1 MIGVPDEKWGET
13 VKALVVLA
21 TGRDA
26 RPRPTLIAHCRRG
39 LAHYKCPT
47 SVEFGAALPR
57 TATGKVQKFRL
68 RRRSSP
74 DPLPTR
80 KALPMSLF
88 IRAATPGDTRSLAR
102 LAGLDS
108 RAALRGHALVAELDG
123 LPVAAVGLTSGTV
136 IADPFVPTVEAVR
149 ALRERRYRMLR
160 QGGDV
165 GTASALLR
173 RVAPVRPRPVGRYL
187 QALIDAEARA

>member
-1 MIGVPDEKWGET
+1 
-13 VKALVVLA
+13 
-21 TGRDA
+21 
-26 RPRPTLIAHCRRG
+26 
-39 LAHYKCPT
+39 
-47 SVEFGAALPR
+47 
-57 TATGKVQKFRL
+57 
-68 RRRSSP
+68 
-74 DPLPTR
+74 
-80 KALPMSLF
+80 MSLF
-88 IRAATPGDTRSLAR
+88 IRAATPGDTRTLAH

-108 RAALRGHALVAELDG
+108 RASLRGHALVAEFEG

-136 IADPFVPTVEAVR
+136 IADPFVPNVEAVR

-173 RVAPVRPRPVGRYL
+173 RVAPVRPQPVGGHL